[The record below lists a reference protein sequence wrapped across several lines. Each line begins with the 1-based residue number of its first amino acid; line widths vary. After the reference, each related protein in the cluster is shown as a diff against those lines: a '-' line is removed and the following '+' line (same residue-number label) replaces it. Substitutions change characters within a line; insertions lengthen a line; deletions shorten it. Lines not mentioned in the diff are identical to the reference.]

1 MLKPGS
7 FFVSYEW
14 LTTSN
19 FDETNATHVKLIQD
33 VVTGNALPNMRS
45 EKDVRAAAKKVGFEI
60 VMIQD
65 QSVYSEVP
73 WYITLKRSTW
83 SRNATQIAL
92 TIMEFLRMVPSGT
105 SMVHLMLCKAA
116 DGLIA
121 SGSQKIFTPMCTCV
135 FLKP

>member
-121 SGSQKIFTPMCTCV
+121 SGSCEAEVQTD
-135 FLKP
+135 